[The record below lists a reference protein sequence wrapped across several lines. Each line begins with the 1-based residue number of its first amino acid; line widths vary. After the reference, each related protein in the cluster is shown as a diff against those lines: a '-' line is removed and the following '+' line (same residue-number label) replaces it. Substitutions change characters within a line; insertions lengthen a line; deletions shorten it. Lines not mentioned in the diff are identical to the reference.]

1 MIKSNVEIGLKTS
14 VGPDCSSIRCGV
26 RTRRGSACQKPPMK
40 GKKRCKFHGGSST
53 GPKTAEGKARIA
65 AAHWKHGKRSK
76 RFVEQRKKIWAE
88 LRAIERRMRMDGVI

>member
-1 MIKSNVEIGLKTS
+1 
-14 VGPDCSSIRCGV
+14 
-26 RTRRGSACQKPPMK
+26 MK